1 MKKFSKPNFY
11 SIKSQLTV
19 WIALQI
25 LIPVF
30 FISIFSAA
38 LSVRFSNRQAVNY
51 ARDLLAVIRKEF
63 ESKRDE
69 IFKVSQELLYD
80 ENIFDSMLMLD
91 PELLNESRLR
101 STLFSVCLSH
111 PEIDAVGLEVDGRYI
126 KSEKHRGHLFNY
138 DSIIYRDL
146 LAQIES
152 SGGEALWYVKSHD
165 DSAPSITLIRALY
178 HPYSGKRCGA
188 LMLSV
193 NANRLFSSISGYD
206 TDGMYAFSA
215 VTTENALAENAAFNT
230 ENGIFRQNKSI
241 NIFTTVSNM
250 DLKLVCRINENS
262 LYSNGYNIFRYLC
275 MLSGFSVLLLLLFIY
290 HTNTQLISPL
300 SDFITSMNTWQEGK
314 QTESRYEDRNDEIGE
329 LFRTF
334 SKMCSRINNLI
345 DKNYRAEITKNIAEI
360 KMLQSQINPHFLFNT
375 LDSVNCM
382 AQINDVPEISRM
394 ITALS
399 DIIGQTLSRDSELIP
414 LSKELGY
421 VENYLYILKV
431 RFGDKISFILNAA
444 PDTMEVLI
452 PPLIIQPIIEN
463 SFKHSISKTKK
474 SCTLVLETR
483 IKDGALLIDVTD
495 DGPGISDEQLHTLNG
510 IFAADEGSLPPPGA
524 DGHGI
529 GLGNVSRRLK
539 LMCGSESGIFI
550 KHSKDGN
557 TVVHII
563 VKPIHR
569 GDLSDV

>member
-1 MKKFSKPNFY
+1 M
-11 SIKSQLTV
+11 
-19 WIALQI
+19 
-25 LIPVF
+25 
-30 FISIFSAA
+30 
-38 LSVRFSNRQAVNY
+38 
-51 ARDLLAVIRKEF
+51 
-63 ESKRDE
+63 
-69 IFKVSQELLYD
+69 
-80 ENIFDSMLMLD
+80 
-91 PELLNESRLR
+91 
-101 STLFSVCLSH
+101 
-111 PEIDAVGLEVDGRYI
+111 GLEVDGRYI

-146 LAQIES
+146 LAQIEAD
-152 SGGEALWYVKSHD
+152 GGEELWYVKSHD
-165 DSAPSITLIRALY
+165 DSAPSITLMRALY

-206 TDGMYAFSA
+206 TDGMYTFSA
-215 VTTENALAENAAFNT
+215 ATTENALAENAAFNT

-421 VENYLYILKV
+421 VENYIYILKV

-444 PDTMEVLI
+444 PDTMEALI

-474 SCTLVLETR
+474 NCTLVLETR

-495 DGPGISDEQLHTLNG
+495 DGPGISDEQLRTLNG

>member
-1 MKKFSKPNFY
+1 MTDKRNFF
-11 SIKSQLTV
+11 SIKNQLTV

-30 FISIFSAA
+30 FISIFSTA

-51 ARDLLAVIRKEF
+51 ARNLLAVIRKEF
-63 ESKRDE
+63 DGKCDE
-69 IFKVSQELLYD
+69 IFKISQDLLYD
-80 ENIFDSMLMLD
+80 ENVYDSILTLN
-91 PELLNESRLR
+91 PELINESRLR
-101 STLFSVCLSH
+101 STLFTVCLSH
-111 PEIDAVGLEVDGRYI
+111 PEIDAVGLEIDGRYI

-146 LAQIES
+146 LAEVEDNN
-152 SGGEALWYVKSHD
+152 GEALWYVKSHD
-165 DSAPSITLIRALY
+165 DSEPQITLVRALY
-178 HPYSGKRCGA
+178 HPYTQKRCGA

-193 NANRLFSSISGYD
+193 NASRLFSSISSYD

-215 VTTENALAENAAFNT
+215 ITSENAQSENEAFDT
-230 ENGIFRQNKSI
+230 ENGLFQQNKSI
-241 NIFTTVSNM
+241 NIFTTVQNM
-250 DLKLVCRINENS
+250 DLKLVCRINERS
-262 LYSNGYNIFRYLC
+262 LYSNGLNIFRYLC
-275 MLSGFSVLLLLLFIY
+275 ILSGFSVLLLLLFIY
-290 HTNTQLISPL
+290 QTNTQLISPL
-300 SDFITSMNTWQEGK
+300 SDFVMSMNSWQEGK
-314 QTESRYEDRNDEIGE
+314 QPENRYENRNDEIGE

-345 DKNYRAEITKNIAEI
+345 STNYRAEITKNIAEI

-414 LSKELGY
+414 LSKEIFY
-421 VENYLYILKV
+421 VESYLYILKV
-431 RFGDKISFILNAA
+431 RFGDKISFVLNAD
-444 PDTMEVLI
+444 PDTMQILI

-474 SCTLVLETR
+474 NCTLVLNAR
-483 IKDGALLIDVTD
+483 ISDGALLIDVSD
-495 DGPGISDEQLHTLNG
+495 DGPGISDEMLETLNG
-510 IFAADEGSLPPPGA
+510 IFGTDAPAEMPQSA

-539 LMCGSESGIFI
+539 LMCGSESGIFME
-550 KHSKDGN
+550 HSNDGS

-563 VKPIHR
+563 IKPIR
-569 GDLSDV
+569 REDTPNV

>member
-30 FISIFSAA
+30 FISIFSTA

-146 LAQIES
+146 LAQIEAD
-152 SGGEALWYVKSHD
+152 GGEELWYVKSHD
-165 DSAPSITLIRALY
+165 DSAPSITLMRALY

-206 TDGMYAFSA
+206 TDGMYTFSA

-421 VENYLYILKV
+421 VENYIYILKV

-444 PDTMEVLI
+444 PDTMEALI

-474 SCTLVLETR
+474 NCTLVLETR
-483 IKDGALLIDVTD
+483 IKDGALLIDVMD
-495 DGPGISDEQLHTLNG
+495 DGPGISNGQMRILNE

-563 VKPIHR
+563 VKPINR

>member
-30 FISIFSAA
+30 FISIFSTA

-146 LAQIES
+146 LAQIEAD
-152 SGGEALWYVKSHD
+152 GGEELWYVKSHD
-165 DSAPSITLIRALY
+165 NSAPSITLIRALY

-206 TDGMYAFSA
+206 TDGMYTFSA
-215 VTTENALAENAAFNT
+215 VTTENALAENAAFDT

-382 AQINDVPEISRM
+382 AQINNVPEISRM

-421 VENYLYILKV
+421 VENYIYILKV

-444 PDTMEVLI
+444 PDTMEALI

-474 SCTLVLETR
+474 NCTLVLETR
-483 IKDGALLIDVTD
+483 IKYGALLIDVMD
-495 DGPGISDEQLHTLNG
+495 DGPGISNGQMRILNE

>member
-1 MKKFSKPNFY
+1 MTDKRNFF
-11 SIKSQLTV
+11 SIKNQLTV

-30 FISIFSAA
+30 FISIFSTA

-51 ARDLLAVIRKEF
+51 ARNLLAVIRKEF
-63 ESKRDE
+63 DGKCDE
-69 IFKVSQELLYD
+69 IFKISQDLLYD
-80 ENIFDSMLMLD
+80 ENVYDSILTLN
-91 PELLNESRLR
+91 PELINESRLR
-101 STLFSVCLSH
+101 STLFTVCLSH
-111 PEIDAVGLEVDGRYI
+111 PEIDAVGLEIDGRYI

-146 LAQIES
+146 LAEVEDNN
-152 SGGEALWYVKSHD
+152 GEALWYVKSHD
-165 DSAPSITLIRALY
+165 DSEPQITLVRALY
-178 HPYSGKRCGA
+178 HPYTQKRCGA

-193 NANRLFSSISGYD
+193 NASRLFSSISSYD

-215 VTTENALAENAAFNT
+215 ITSENAQSENEAFDT
-230 ENGIFRQNKSI
+230 ENGLFQQNKSI
-241 NIFTTVSNM
+241 NIFTTVQNM
-250 DLKLVCRINENS
+250 NLKLVCRINERS
-262 LYSNGYNIFRYLC
+262 LYSNGLNIFRYLC
-275 MLSGFSVLLLLLFIY
+275 ILSGFSVLLLLLFIY
-290 HTNTQLISPL
+290 QTNMQLISPL
-300 SDFITSMNTWQEGK
+300 SDFVMSMNSWQEGK
-314 QTESRYEDRNDEIGE
+314 QPENRYENRNDEIGE

-345 DKNYRAEITKNIAEI
+345 STNYRAEITKNIAEI

-399 DIIGQTLSRDSELIP
+399 DIIGQTLSRDNELIP
-414 LSKELGY
+414 LSKEIFY
-421 VENYLYILKV
+421 VESYLYILKV
-431 RFGDKISFILNAA
+431 RFGDKISFVLNAD
-444 PDTMEVLI
+444 PDTMQILI

-474 SCTLVLETR
+474 NCTLVLNAR
-483 IKDGALLIDVTD
+483 ISDGALLIDVSD
-495 DGPGISDEQLHTLNG
+495 DGPGISDEMLETLNG
-510 IFAADEGSLPPPGA
+510 IFGTDAPAEMPQSA

-539 LMCGSESGIFI
+539 LMCGSESGIFME
-550 KHSKDGN
+550 HSNDGS

-563 VKPIHR
+563 IKPIR
-569 GDLSDV
+569 REDTPNV

>member
-30 FISIFSAA
+30 FISIFSTA

-146 LAQIES
+146 LAQIEAD
-152 SGGEALWYVKSHD
+152 GGEELWYVKSHD
-165 DSAPSITLIRALY
+165 DSAPSITLMRALY

-206 TDGMYAFSA
+206 TDGMYTFSA

-345 DKNYRAEITKNIAEI
+345 DKNYRTEITKNIAEI

-382 AQINDVPEISRM
+382 AQINNVPEISRM

-421 VENYLYILKV
+421 VENYIYILKV

-444 PDTMEVLI
+444 PDTMEALI

-463 SFKHSISKTKK
+463 SFKHSISNTKK
-474 SCTLVLETR
+474 NCTLVLETR
-483 IKDGALLIDVTD
+483 IKDGALLIDVMD
-495 DGPGISDEQLHTLNG
+495 DGPGISNGQMRILNE

>member
-11 SIKSQLTV
+11 SIKSQLTA

-30 FISIFSAA
+30 FISIFSTA

-146 LAQIES
+146 LAQIEAD
-152 SGGEALWYVKSHD
+152 GGEELWYVKSHD

-206 TDGMYAFSA
+206 TDGMYTFSA

-421 VENYLYILKV
+421 VENYIYILKV

-444 PDTMEVLI
+444 PDTMEALI

-483 IKDGALLIDVTD
+483 IEDGALLIDITD
-495 DGPGISDEQLHTLNG
+495 DGPGISNGQMRILNE

>member
-30 FISIFSAA
+30 FISIFSTA

-146 LAQIES
+146 LAQIEAD
-152 SGGEALWYVKSHD
+152 GGEELWYVKSHD
-165 DSAPSITLIRALY
+165 DSAPSITLMRALY

-206 TDGMYAFSA
+206 TDGMYTFSA

-345 DKNYRAEITKNIAEI
+345 DKNYRTEITKNIAEI

-382 AQINDVPEISRM
+382 AQINNVPEISRM

-421 VENYLYILKV
+421 VENYIYILKV

-444 PDTMEVLI
+444 PDTMEALI

-474 SCTLVLETR
+474 NCTLVLETR
-483 IKDGALLIDVTD
+483 IKDGALLIDVMD
-495 DGPGISDEQLHTLNG
+495 DGPGISNGQMRILNE
-510 IFAADEGSLPPPGA
+510 IFTADEGSLPPPGA

>member
-30 FISIFSAA
+30 FISIFSTA

-146 LAQIES
+146 LAQIEAD
-152 SGGEALWYVKSHD
+152 GGEELWYVKSHD
-165 DSAPSITLIRALY
+165 DSAPSITLMRALY

-188 LMLSV
+188 LMISV

-206 TDGMYAFSA
+206 TDGMYTFSA

-421 VENYLYILKV
+421 VENYIYILKV

-444 PDTMEVLI
+444 PDTMEALI

-483 IKDGALLIDVTD
+483 IEDGALLIDVTD
-495 DGPGISDEQLHTLNG
+495 DGPGISNGQMRILNE

>member
-30 FISIFSAA
+30 FISIFSTA

-146 LAQIES
+146 LAQIEAD
-152 SGGEALWYVKSHD
+152 GGEELWYVKSHD

-188 LMLSV
+188 LMISV

-206 TDGMYAFSA
+206 TDGMYTFSA

-382 AQINDVPEISRM
+382 AQINNVPEISRM

-421 VENYLYILKV
+421 VENYIYILKV

-483 IKDGALLIDVTD
+483 IEDGALLIDVTD
-495 DGPGISDEQLHTLNG
+495 DGPGISNGQMRILNE

>member
-30 FISIFSAA
+30 FISIFSTA

-146 LAQIES
+146 LAQIEAD
-152 SGGEALWYVKSHD
+152 GGEELWYVKSHD

-206 TDGMYAFSA
+206 TDGMYTFSA
-215 VTTENALAENAAFNT
+215 VTTENALAENAAFDM

-275 MLSGFSVLLLLLFIY
+275 ILSGFSVLLLLLFIY
-290 HTNTQLISPL
+290 HTNTQLIGPL

-483 IKDGALLIDVTD
+483 IEDGALLIDVTD
-495 DGPGISDEQLHTLNG
+495 DGPGISDEQLRTLNG